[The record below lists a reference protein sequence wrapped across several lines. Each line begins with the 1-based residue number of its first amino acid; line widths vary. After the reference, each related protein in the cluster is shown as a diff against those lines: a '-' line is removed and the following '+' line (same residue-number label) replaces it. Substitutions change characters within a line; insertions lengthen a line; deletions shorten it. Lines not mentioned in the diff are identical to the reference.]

1 VLRILAVSLVGLKK
15 ENVTCFFETDDG
27 IVVVEVEKGDG

>member
-1 VLRILAVSLVGLKK
+1 VSLVVLKRK
-15 ENVTCFFETDDG
+15 MSTCFFETDDA